1 MEEKLITLAI
11 HTTDKANILKQI
23 LNERGINVVLEKVGN
38 DLQNNNQGFAI
49 KINISD
55 LNKALAI
62 IEENRLFSYSDLQTY
77 KIDDGRNRILV
88 AVDFSDYS
96 LQACYLAFNIAK
108 ETNAKVKILHVYHN
122 LYYPSSLPFADTL
135 KTEEDESLL
144 DKARRKMLQL
154 CTDIDKKI
162 SNEELPSVNY
172 SYSIREGIVEEEID
186 SFIKEYKPLLLVVGT
201 KGAGNNKNETLGS
214 VTADIIEMTDTPV
227 MAVPE
232 NSPIH
237 KLSDIKHIAF
247 LTNLQQSDLSS
258 FNNFVN
264 IMSVYKD
271 LKVSLVHINRKNKQG
286 DKWTEAELMGMQ
298 LYFEKQYPQ
307 LNVSYKL
314 IDSPDM
320 IDAIDEFIEKEDVSM
335 VALYT
340 RRRNIWGR
348 IFSPSMSRKVLL
360 NSNVSLLILRA

>member
-1 MEEKLITLAI
+1 MNEKLITIAI

-23 LNERGINVVLEKVGN
+23 LQERGINVVLEKVGN
-38 DLQNNNQGFAI
+38 DLENNNQGFAI
-49 KINISD
+49 KISISD
-55 LNKALAI
+55 LNNALTI
-62 IEENRLFSYSDLQTY
+62 IEENKLFSYSDQQTY

-108 ETNAKVKILHVYHN
+108 EINAKVKILHIYHN

-135 KTEEDESLL
+135 KTEQDESLL
-144 DKARRKMLQL
+144 DKARKQMLKL

-162 SNEELPSVNY
+162 SDEELPSVNY
-172 SYSIREGIVEEEID
+172 SYSIREGIVEEEIE
-186 SFIKEYKPLLLVVGT
+186 SFVKEYKPLLLVTGT

-214 VTADIIEMTDTPV
+214 VTADIIEMTDVPI

-237 KLSDIKHIAF
+237 RLSDIKHIAF
-247 LTNLQQSDLSS
+247 LTNLQQSDLTS

-264 IMSVYKD
+264 IMSRYQD

-286 DKWTEAELMGMQ
+286 DKWTEAELIGMKA
-298 LYFEKQYPQ
+298 YFEKQYPQ
-307 LNVSYKL
+307 LNVSYHL

-320 IDAIDEFIEKEDVSM
+320 ITAIDEFIEKEEVSM
-335 VALYT
+335 IALHT

-348 IFSPSMSRKVLL
+348 MFAPSMSRKVLL
-360 NSNVSLLILRA
+360 NSNVSLLILRG